1 MKKLPKRNSIF
12 IAICVLIIVIG
23 FALMS
28 GEPSGATEYN
38 PDIFSFR
45 RITLGPMIALGG
57 FLLMI
62 VAILFPEKKDKA
74 SDNENE
80 TSNDNNATL

>member
-1 MKKLPKRNSIF
+1 MAAERAKISTKMKQLPKFNAIL
-12 IAICVLIIVIG
+12 IAVCVLIIVVG
-23 FALMS
+23 FALMT

-57 FLLMI
+57 FVLMI
-62 VAILFPEKKDKA
+62 VAILFPKKNK
-74 SDNENE
+74 EVKQ
-80 TSNDNNATL
+80 